1 MASRKKRDATSAK
14 RRHEAGSM
22 TTLHTIGYEGCS
34 IEDFVSTLAHAG
46 IDTLI
51 DIRDVPISR
60 KRGFSKRSFTQS
72 LAERGITY
80 VHLRELGD
88 PKPGRDA
95 ARRGDIQG
103 FQRIFRSHL
112 EGEDAQDGLT
122 SAVEIA
128 FGSPSCLLCFE
139 REPACCHRSIV
150 AEAMS
155 ARADIQ
161 IRHLEVRRGISAEL
175 SRAAAENEIACEVG

>member
-1 MASRKKRDATSAK
+1 
-14 RRHEAGSM
+14 M

-34 IEDFVSTLAHAG
+34 IEDFVSTLTSAG
-46 IDTLI
+46 INTLI

-60 KRGFSKRSFTQS
+60 KRGFSKRL
-72 LAERGITY
+72 LAQCLAQHGVAY

-95 ARRGDIQG
+95 ARRGDIPG

-112 EGEDAQDGLT
+112 AGDDAQDGLAA
-122 SAVEIA
+122 AVEIA
-128 FGSPSCLLCFE
+128 IGSTSCLLCFE

-150 AEAMS
+150 AEAIS
-155 ARADIQ
+155 ARGNIQ
-161 IRHLEVRRGISAEL
+161 IRHLRVRRGISAEL
-175 SRAAAENEIACEVG
+175 TRGAAENELPCEVG